1 MDFPA
6 AARVHNPPASPGS
19 NAHQRS
25 LRCGRASIGKK
36 QFELKQPLWYR
47 KGPVTG
53 RRLPENVHLF
63 ILNHVESL
71 DALEVLLLLW
81 RSGNA
86 LELGE
91 IAERLRLNPTAVK
104 RRLDY
109 FQSVGL
115 AVSGGDPPRWKVAS
129 SSPSLQKDLH
139 DLATHCD
146 RDRFSVVNLI
156 ATRNLE
162 RMKSLADSFR
172 FRGKS

>member
-1 MDFPA
+1 M
-6 AARVHNPPASPGS
+6 
-19 NAHQRS
+19 
-25 LRCGRASIGKK
+25 
-36 QFELKQPLWYR
+36 
-47 KGPVTG
+47 TG

-81 RSGNA
+81 RSGTP
-86 LELGE
+86 LDLKE
-91 IAERLRLNPTAVK
+91 IAERLRLSPTAVK

-115 AVSGGDPPRWKVAS
+115 VVSGGDAPNWRLAS
-129 SSPSLQKDLH
+129 SIPSLQKDLH
-139 DLATHCD
+139 DLAAQCD